1 VQVFAQLCKTLHS
14 AGAQGKPYHS
24 LKFELGIRLTERL
37 MTAAELE
44 FDGEWIPFEE
54 SAMFCAYEAKRLDLE
69 REQEFSW

>member
-1 VQVFAQLCKTLHS
+1 
-14 AGAQGKPYHS
+14 